1 MEPLMDDLKAKA
13 RILQA
18 RVREGEPEALRRV
31 RKLPELAETTDDA
44 LPTVI
49 QRRHCLAVIAR
60 ELGFDGWAHALSV
73 LTGQRADDF
82 GCLLSP
88 PGAAAHW
95 NIWSASYDEARTI
108 RAEHGGYLLAYKR
121 HYFIVDRYYLE
132 TLGLDPDDAD
142 WDRMGR
148 DWVKPRDPAARARLY
163 AKLVA
168 QRYASAS

>member
-1 MEPLMDDLKAKA
+1 MESIVHDLKAKA

-18 RVREGEPEALRRV
+18 LARKGDREGLQRL
-31 RKLPELAETTDDA
+31 RKLPELAHTGDEA
-44 LPTVI
+44 LPPVV

-73 LTGQRADDF
+73 LTGQRSDDF
-82 GCLLSP
+82 GSLLSP

-95 NIWSASYDEARTI
+95 NIWSASYDEAHAI

-121 HYFIVDRYYLE
+121 HFFIVDRYYLE

-148 DWVKPRDPAARARLY
+148 DWVKPHDTAARARLY

-168 QRYASAS
+168 RRYGSAA

>member
-1 MEPLMDDLKAKA
+1 MEPIIDDLKAKA

-18 RVREGEPEALRRV
+18 LVGKGEPDALRRV
-31 RKLPELAETTDDA
+31 RKLPELTQTGDEA

-95 NIWSASYDEARTI
+95 NIWSADYDEARAI

-148 DWVKPRDPAARARLY
+148 DWVRPRDPAARARLY
-163 AKLVA
+163 AKLVTR
-168 QRYASAS
+168 RYEAAP

>member
-1 MEPLMDDLKAKA
+1 MERIVHDLKAKA

-18 RVREGEPEALRRV
+18 LVQKGERDALLRV
-31 RKLPELAETTDDA
+31 RKLPELAETNDTS
-44 LPTVI
+44 LPAAI
-49 QRRHCLAVIAR
+49 QRRHCLSVIAR

-73 LTGQRADDF
+73 LTGQRSDDF

-95 NIWSASYDEARTI
+95 NIWSASYDEARAI

-132 TLGLDPDDAD
+132 TLGLDPEDED
-142 WDRMGR
+142 WDRMDR
-148 DWVKPRDPAARARLY
+148 DWVHPREPAARARLY
-163 AKLVA
+163 AKLIARRYEAA
-168 QRYASAS
+168 Q